1 MAGIKMGQK
10 QKIIGT
16 LFSQMA
22 KFDCPYGV
30 SKDKVHNTSTQYS
43 LSYTTHNAWFITKI
57 DLK

>member
-1 MAGIKMGQK
+1 MGQK

-43 LSYTTHNAWFITKI
+43 LSYTTHNALFITKI